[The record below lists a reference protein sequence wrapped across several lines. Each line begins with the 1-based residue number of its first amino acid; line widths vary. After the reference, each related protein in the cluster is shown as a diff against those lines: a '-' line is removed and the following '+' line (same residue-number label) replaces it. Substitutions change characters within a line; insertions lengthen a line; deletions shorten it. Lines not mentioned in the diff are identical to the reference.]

1 MTKTMNAWV
10 HPIKGLSITMPAK
23 RARISERP
31 YNKINAT
38 PRCLAVFSEVQPKP
52 ISARMHTPNY

>member
-1 MTKTMNAWV
+1 MYV
-10 HPIKGLSITMPAK
+10 PHPIKGLSITMPAK

-38 PRCLAVFSEVQPKP
+38 PRCLAVFSEVKPKP
-52 ISARMHTPNY
+52 ISACMHTPKY